1 MGRRYA
7 YLTRSLTGPAVFRPP
22 ARGQLVSGDA
32 NCPSAVRVL
41 VGRAESGYAF
51 AMRVRVRVP
60 ATSANLGPGFDAL
73 GLALALYNEV
83 TIAESDSHALVVSIE
98 GEGSGRL
105 DTGGDN
111 VVARGARMAFEV
123 AGRPFRGAAIHCVNR
138 IPLSRGLGSS
148 AAAWV
153 GGLAGANALLG
164 DPIDRQGLV
173 AIAARAEGHPDNVA
187 AAVLG
192 GLTVSC
198 ADGSAVAAVSL
209 RVPPGL
215 RFVVLVPELESATR
229 EARAVLPNEVSRADA
244 VFNVQRVSLLLAAL
258 ASGRIDLLSTAMHDR
273 LHQPY
278 RLRLFPWMEAVAAAA
293 REAGA
298 LGCVLSGAGP
308 SMLAVVPGAAG
319 AVARAMAETLASGGL
334 AGRALELEV
343 DVDGVVCAPC
353 EAAGLDSL
361 SGAAVRC
368 TRVKKGTGAL
378 DQE

>member
-1 MGRRYA
+1 
-7 YLTRSLTGPAVFRPP
+7 
-22 ARGQLVSGDA
+22 
-32 NCPSAVRVL
+32 
-41 VGRAESGYAF
+41 
-51 AMRVRVRVP
+51 
-60 ATSANLGPGFDAL
+60 
-73 GLALALYNEV
+73 
-83 TIAESDSHALVVSIE
+83 
-98 GEGSGRL
+98 
-105 DTGGDN
+105 
-111 VVARGARMAFEV
+111 MAFEA

-173 AIAARAEGHPDNVA
+173 ALAARAEGHPDNVA

-198 ADGSAVAAVSL
+198 ADGPAVAAVSL
-209 RVPPGL
+209 PVPPAL

-229 EARAVLPNEVSRADA
+229 EARAVLPDEVSRADA

-278 RLRLFPWMEAVAAAA
+278 RLRLFPWMDAVAAAA

-308 SMLAVVPGAAG
+308 SMLAVVPGAAD
-319 AVARAMAETLASGGL
+319 AVARAMAETLAGAGL

-343 DVDGVVCAPC
+343 DLDGVVCAHR
-353 EAAGLDSL
+353 EATGLDSL
-361 SGAAVRC
+361 SGPAVRC